1 MNNLYKNSLYI
12 ITLIFIAIFALFSS
26 YGKLNSDL
34 FIYILFLIQIL
45 GLIFL
50 PEERK
55 TFFKDIKN
63 ILFKDKILLILIIL
77 NILMYFSMFVAV
89 NKRTS
94 LSHSIR
100 FSMYLFIFYLI
111 CYKFNTNQIKKITI
125 TFLYSSIFVSL
136 IALYQ
141 VLYINILGNNIDM
154 DHRIASTLENPNNLG
169 AYSVLIIFTSIMTI
183 FTNKNKNLK
192 ILSSIASLLLLFN
205 IIVSQSRNSL
215 LALVAGAIIIT
226 LFYNKRYVIF
236 SIILPII
243 LVIIPQ
249 TRMRLL
255 DIFDMSQNSSRIK
268 IWQITEIMIKNKNLL
283 FGIGYEN
290 YSIEYPRYVE
300 SNMTYFVRESLKPL
314 HPHNALLKFQVE
326 LGILGTLLFLLFII
340 ISIWYFYKY
349 SISHINNKSS
359 DIYLGLFVGFICFQ
373 IMNIIDCYYGP
384 IKIMYTFFI
393 ILAILNNKVLRKKI

>member
-12 ITLIFIAIFALFSS
+12 ITLIFIAIFALFPS